1 MSAGRRAASGGSR
14 RFWGWYRLT
23 DSWAQR
29 VVDESGVGAG
39 QLVVDIGAG
48 LGALVGPLLATGAR
62 VVAVELHDGRA
73 QALRTRWPGEVASR
87 RLIVVRVDALDFRL
101 PRMPFS
107 VVANPP
113 YAIASPLIRRLLAPG
128 SGLRTA
134 HLVLPRPVARRW
146 VSGEA
151 PGAGRWSRQFSVGTL
166 MPLPRT
172 AFRPPPHVDSQLV
185 LVKRR

>member
-1 MSAGRRAASGGSR
+1 MPAGGPAASRNSRRA
-14 RFWGWYRLT
+14 WGWYRLT
-23 DSWAQR
+23 DAWAQR

-48 LGALVGPLLATGAR
+48 LGALVGPLLASGAR
-62 VVAVELHDGRA
+62 VVAVELHDTRA
-73 QALRTRWPGEVASR
+73 QALRARWPAESASR
-87 RLIVVRVDALDFRL
+87 RLVVVRVDALEFRL
-101 PRMPFS
+101 PRTPFN

-113 YAIASPLIRRLLAPG
+113 YAIASPLIRRLLSPG
-128 SGLRTA
+128 SRLRTA

-151 PGAGRWSRQFSVGTL
+151 PGAGRWSRQFSVSVL

-185 LVKRR
+185 LVRRC